1 MVLRWLLSIILCASA
16 LAGWGRPWDA
26 DSLASIFADRQL
38 EPIEGVWQIHDDGAM
53 LLIAKESQST
63 FTIILLDSPLLD
75 APTGVAIGRAVATAD
90 ADRYDATLE
99 RGAIADS
106 KLRPTRLVLSVTS
119 DGMLR
124 FAPYSTGV
132 KLNLKRWVPY
142 LLRIVEKNNS
152 RPEGLIGARRIFPLL
167 PDSYK
172 PCL

>member
-1 MVLRWLLSIILCASA
+1 MALRWLLSIILCSSA
-16 LAGWGRPWDA
+16 LTGWGRPWDA
-26 DSLASIFADRQL
+26 DSLATIFAGRQL
-38 EPIEGVWQIHDDGAM
+38 EPVEGVWQIHDDGAM
-53 LLIAKESQST
+53 LLIAKESAST
-63 FTIILLDSPLLD
+63 FSIILLDSPLLD

-99 RGAIADS
+99 RGAITDS
-106 KLRPTRLVLSVTS
+106 KLRSTRLVLSVTT

-132 KLNLKRWVPY
+132 KLNLRRWVPY
-142 LLRIVEKNNS
+142 LFRIVESNNT
-152 RPEGLIGARRIFPLL
+152 RPAGLMGARRIFPIA

>member
-1 MVLRWLLSIILCASA
+1 MALRWLFSIILCASA
-16 LAGWGRPWDA
+16 LTGWGRPWDA
-26 DSLASIFADRQL
+26 DSLVSIFAERQL
-38 EPIEGVWQIHDDGAM
+38 DPIEGVWQVHDDGAM
-53 LLIAKESQST
+53 LLISKESAST
-63 FTIILLDSPLLD
+63 YAIVLLDSPLLD

-99 RGAIADS
+99 RGAIADN
-106 KLRPTRLVLSVTS
+106 KLRSTRLVLSVTA

-142 LLRIVEKNNS
+142 LFRIVESNNT
-152 RPEGLIGARRIFPLL
+152 RPAGLMGARRIYPFTS
-167 PDSYK
+167 DSYK